1 MFIPSS
7 RQFLAHGGLALLL
20 LAGGCTR
27 SPERNYYSL
36 QGPAAQTTAR
46 ADAVLPTRMDV
57 VLGPVTLPDSLDR
70 QQIVTRSGANQ
81 LDISDLHRW
90 AQPLPGEIAA
100 VLAADL
106 YRDLGRTTLVGV
118 HGQETATGDFGYRVA
133 VDIERFEAVLG
144 GSATVEAAWII
155 RRKPPQEPLRGR
167 TLAREPVHGPGYDAL
182 APAYAHALGRV
193 SRDIAA
199 AILAH

>member
-1 MFIPSS
+1 MFTPSS
-7 RQFLAHGGLALLL
+7 RPRLARGVLALLL
-20 LAGGCTR
+20 LAGGCAR
-27 SPERNYYSL
+27 SPERSYYSL
-36 QGPAAQTTAR
+36 QGPAAPNAR
-46 ADAVLPTRMDV
+46 AAALTPSRMDV

-70 QQIVTRSGANQ
+70 QQIVTRSGVNQ

-100 VLAADL
+100 VLAAEL
-106 YRDLGRTTLVGV
+106 YRDLGRTTLVGL
-118 HGQETATGDFGYRVA
+118 HGQETATGDPAYRVA
-133 VDIERFEAVLG
+133 VDIDRFEAVLG
-144 GSATVEAAWII
+144 ESATVEAAWIV
-155 RRKPPQEPLRGR
+155 RRKPPQEPVRGR

-182 APAYAHALGRV
+182 APAYARALGRV

>member
-1 MFIPSS
+1 MFIPTT
-7 RQFLAHGGLALLL
+7 RTLFAHGILAVFL

-27 SPERNYYSL
+27 SPERSYYSL
-36 QGPAAQTTAR
+36 QGPAARPTR
-46 ADAVLPTRMDV
+46 AEAVTPSRMDV

-70 QQIVTRSGANQ
+70 RQIVTRSGANQ
-81 LDISDLHRW
+81 LEINDLHRW

-118 HGQETATGDFGYRVA
+118 HGQETATGDPAYRVA
-133 VDIERFEAVLG
+133 VDIERFESVLG
-144 GSATVEAAWII
+144 DSATVEAAWIV
-155 RRKPPQEPLRGR
+155 RRKPPREPLRGR
-167 TLAREPVHGPGYDAL
+167 TLAREPVHGPGFDAL
-182 APAYAHALGRV
+182 APAYARALGHV

-199 AILAH
+199 AILAR